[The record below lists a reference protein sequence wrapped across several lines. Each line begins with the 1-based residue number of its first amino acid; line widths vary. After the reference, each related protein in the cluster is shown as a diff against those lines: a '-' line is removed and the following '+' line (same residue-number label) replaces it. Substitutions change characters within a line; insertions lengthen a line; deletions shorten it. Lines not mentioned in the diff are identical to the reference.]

1 MAMSKTMVNSEDLKR
16 AGFSPYTASN
26 IIRQAK
32 HYMVQQGYE
41 FYEGRRVSVVP
52 IQAVKSV
59 IGDVELSETED

>member
-1 MAMSKTMVNSEDLKR
+1 MVMSKTMVNSEDLRR
-16 AGFSPYTASN
+16 AGFPPYTASN

-41 FYEGRRVSVVP
+41 FYEGRRVSIVP

-59 IGDVELSETED
+59 IGDVELSETEE

>member
-1 MAMSKTMVNSEDLKR
+1 MVNSEDLKR
-16 AGFSPYTASN
+16 VGFSPYTASI

-52 IQAVKSV
+52 LQAVKSV
-59 IGDVELSETED
+59 IGDVELSEKTEE

>member
-1 MAMSKTMVNSEDLKR
+1 MSKTMVNLEDLKR
-16 AGFSPYTASN
+16 AGFPPYTASN

-41 FYEGRRVSVVP
+41 FYGGRRISVVP

-59 IGDVELSETED
+59 IGDVELSEKTEE

>member
-1 MAMSKTMVNSEDLKR
+1 MKKGMVNKQDLVQ
-16 AGFSPYTASN
+16 AGFAPYTASG

-41 FYEGRRVSVVP
+41 FYAGRRVAVVP

-59 IGDVELSETED
+59 LGEVNFSDKEN